1 MPVFYATSR
10 VEIFQLADYLGFKA
24 LARVEIR
31 ELQQGSVADKVGQLS
46 CYSCHIQ
53 MNFVVSGFFYLYD
66 KDSGWIVYGIYH
78 KPGIFLPPSMR
89 HAQKEVTIIIIYK
102 SERTIFNVCLLLML
116 GRGSRW
122 LEARRND
129 PLLGRAGR

>member
-1 MPVFYATSR
+1 MSNSLGYPNKKCTFAYR
-10 VEIFQLADYLGFKA
+10 VVRRSKSQNISA
-24 LARVEIR
+24 LALSLNRYHK
-31 ELQQGSVADKVGQLS
+31 SVTPSFQSDTQSDISFLII
-46 CYSCHIQ
+46 H
-53 MNFVVSGFFYLYD
+53 D

-102 SERTIFNVCLLLML
+102 SERTIFNVCLLLRL
-116 GRGSRW
+116 GRGLRW
-122 LEARRND
+122 LEARQND